1 MPNSKVLFVVDE
13 ELRQHKLETAGVG
26 TCLSILNWTGFI
38 ADLHLGLQDVLVWT
52 VAASMIHVT
61 VRRVDGTQWHRQA
74 PPFPVSQME
83 VEHVS
88 ARTGSLQRRRSS
100 TLALAS
106 LRVHSA
112 TTNVNISDRRCA

>member
-88 ARTGSLQRRRSS
+88 ARTGSLQRRRS
-100 TLALAS
+100 LAMS
-106 LRVHSA
+106 
-112 TTNVNISDRRCA
+112 RRLL